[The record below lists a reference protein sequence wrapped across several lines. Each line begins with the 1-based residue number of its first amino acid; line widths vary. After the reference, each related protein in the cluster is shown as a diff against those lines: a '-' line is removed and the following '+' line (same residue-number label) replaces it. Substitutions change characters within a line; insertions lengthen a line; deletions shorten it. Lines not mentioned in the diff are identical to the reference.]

1 MKDDAL
7 GFAHVKVQRLGK
19 VPRNGFSLSVL
30 ITREP
35 DGLCGLGQLAELGD
49 HILFVV
55 ADHVLGGEVFGDVDS
70 DSAFR

>member
-7 GFAHVKVQRLGK
+7 CLAHVEVQCLGK
-19 VPRNGFSLSVL
+19 VPRNGFPLAVL

-35 DGLCGLGQLAELGD
+35 YGLCGLGQLAELGD
-49 HILFVV
+49 YILFVV
-55 ADHVLGGEVFGDVDS
+55 TDHVLGGEVFGDVDS